1 MNLDWLHIDVL
12 HFQYFLLVFARIA
25 SMVAFSP
32 ILGSGAV
39 PNIAKIGLSF
49 ILSIIIYPFV
59 AEGFLLIPDDT
70 ILFFMMLIREIMV
83 GVLVGTVAVAIF
95 AGVQLSGQ
103 IFGMQ
108 VGFGIVNVMDPM
120 SESQVSILGQ
130 FEFVVALL
138 LFIAVDGHHLLIMAI
153 ANSYE
158 YLPADTFHV
167 SENLT
172 FEIVGLLQK
181 MFIVAFKVGI
191 PMIATLLTV
200 TVAMG
205 LIARTVPQ
213 MNVFIV
219 GLPLNILTGLF
230 MLGMSMSLI
239 AYVLRG
245 YFDDMFRAMV
255 TLFGIAGG
263 T

>member
-12 HFQYFLLVFARIA
+12 HFQYFLLIFARIA

-32 ILGSGAV
+32 VIGSGAV
-39 PNIAKIGLSF
+39 PPTAKIGLSF
-49 ILSIIIYPFV
+49 LLSIIVYPFT
-59 AEGFLLIPDDT
+59 AANFPPIPDNT
-70 ILFFMMLIREIMV
+70 VLFFMMLIREVMV

-108 VGFGIVNVMDPM
+108 VGFGIVNVIDPM
-120 SESQVSILGQ
+120 SETQVSILGQ
-130 FEFVVALL
+130 FEFLIALL
-138 LFIAVDGHHLLIMAI
+138 LFVTVDGHHLVLLAI
-153 ANSYE
+153 ANSYK
-158 YLPADTFHV
+158 YLPVDTFHIT
-167 SENLT
+167 ENLA
-172 FEIVGLLQK
+172 FEVAGLLQK
-181 MFIVAFKVGI
+181 MFVVAFKVGI

-200 TVAMG
+200 TVTMG

-230 MLGMSMSLI
+230 MLGMSLALL
-239 AYVLRG
+239 AYILRG
-245 YFDDMFRAMV
+245 YFDEMFRHLIV
-255 TLFGIAGG
+255 LFRIAGG